1 MNTMVEMYRGH
12 EIKAGIEE
20 SSKAWKI
27 SVDVFPIDDANSCQ
41 KIGFKLV
48 ETFDRT
54 DGAVNAL
61 SHMVSKAKQRIDE
74 ILG

>member
-27 SVDVFPIDDANSCQ
+27 SVDVLRGPAFSQSLN
-41 KIGFKLV
+41 
-48 ETFDRT
+48 T
-54 DGAVNAL
+54 
-61 SHMVSKAKQRIDE
+61 
-74 ILG
+74 